1 MASPPPGM
9 TMAQWLNSPEYIAEA
24 EARVAE
30 ERRKREAEAEA
41 RREQEQARRD
51 YYAAQRRAEVAR
63 QQAQV
68 RAAESEEQ
76 RQLLAAILT
85 GDIDLAAIDPQA
97 LRGDKARETLSLARS
112 IWDVLLQFRLDAL
125 AHESLA
131 YLAEVQRDSEKTT
144 RERTEAAKAILA
156 ARSKLAIAPDRADA
170 ALRAVMGTQK
180 RSQLQTRALSDE
192 QMHERFREIL
202 SAATNEGD

>member
-1 MASPPPGM
+1 MSQPPPGM

-30 ERRKREAEAEA
+30 ERRKREAVQDMEDQ
-41 RREQEQARRD
+41 RRE
-51 YYAAQRRAEVAR
+51 YYAAQRRAQVDR
-63 QQAQV
+63 QRAQV
-68 RAAESEEQ
+68 RAAENEEQ

-85 GDIDLAAIDPQA
+85 GDLDLAEIDPQA
-97 LRGDKARETLSLARS
+97 LRGEKARETLMLARS

-131 YLAEVQRDSEKTT
+131 YLAQVQRDSEKTT

-170 ALRAVMGTQK
+170 ALRAVVGTQK
-180 RSQLQTRALSDE
+180 RSAVQTRALSDE

-202 SAATNEGD
+202 SAATDEGD